1 MGAMDE
7 NLRREMQALLD
18 GWAAAIV
25 ANDADRIDA
34 YAEEDWTL
42 VGTGG
47 AMPRRRF
54 LDLVRS
60 GRLTHEEMRFEVL
73 DVWDRGDVVVVLAHG
88 VNSGHWEGRPFHEDE
103 CTTEVFARQD
113 GGGWRCVVS
122 ALTPRREARE
132 VTDAG

>member
-73 DVWDRGDVVVVLAHG
+73 DVWDRGDVPSPREESTQLLELT
-88 VNSGHWEGRPFHEDE
+88 S
-103 CTTEVFARQD
+103 
-113 GGGWRCVVS
+113 VS
-122 ALTPRREARE
+122 RAETLRRLTGPAPSSREESAQIL
-132 VTDAG
+132 VS